1 LDKDIIRR
9 VATTAR
15 LHLTDE
21 EVDELSK
28 DMENILRHFT
38 EIKSI
43 RTEEEMYY
51 VHDSENPLR
60 QDRKGEPDNAIG
72 IRDQFTKK
80 DAKHLSAPKS
90 IK

>member
-1 LDKDIIRR
+1 LDINIIKK
-9 VATTAR
+9 VASTAR

-21 EVDELSK
+21 EMAELSK
-28 DMENILRHFT
+28 DMENILKHFA
-38 EIKSI
+38 EIKNI
-43 RTEEEMYY
+43 RTDEEMYY

-60 QDRKGEPDNAIG
+60 KDEKGIPGNAIG

-80 DAKHLSAPKS
+80 EGKHLSAPKS